1 MYMRI
6 MVLRLYGRKAHCNVA
21 LMVGPMAPELG
32 EKYDKLHLFFVCGG
46 VTVTKSAC
54 GTTVDC
60 GADVVRTYVLTG
72 NENGG

>member
-1 MYMRI
+1 
-6 MVLRLYGRKAHCNVA
+6 

-46 VTVTKSAC
+46 VTVTKFAC

-60 GADVVRTYVLTG
+60 GADVVVPTC
-72 NENGG
+72 